1 MMNLGLVRR
10 AWLETRGATVTF
22 GMCALLV
29 ATLLHFALPRFQKNI
44 EGMQQMASR
53 MTSLNNIRSAM
64 LGTDVSDA
72 PGREI
77 AAAVAWSHPFFL
89 ALVFA
94 HIVTVSTRVP
104 AGEADKGTLDVLL
117 GLPISRWE
125 LFISETVMMVITS
138 LIVMGMALVGSRIG
152 NSFAPEG
159 MTPELAKVVPALG
172 NQFALVIAVG
182 ALGML
187 SSTMTDRRMRA
198 VAAVLI
204 VLVASLLLN
213 YLQLLWEPAKRISFL
228 SLLNYYRPIG
238 TLRTGE
244 WAWKDIGILMGIA
257 GVLWVSAGVWFSRR
271 DLSTT

>member
-10 AWLETRGATVTF
+10 AWLETRGATLTF
-22 GMCALLV
+22 GVCALLV
-29 ATLLHFALPRFQKNI
+29 AMLLHFALPRFQKNI

-53 MTSLNNIRSAM
+53 MTNLNNIRSAM

-117 GLPISRWE
+117 GLPVSRWE
-125 LFISETVMMVITS
+125 LFISETVMMIITS
-138 LIVMGMALVGSRIG
+138 LVVMGFALVGSRIG

-159 MTPELAKVVPALG
+159 MTPELSRVLPALG
-172 NQFALVIAVG
+172 NQFALILAVG
-182 ALGML
+182 AFGML
-187 SSTMTDRRMRA
+187 SATMTDRRMRA

-213 YLQLLWEPAKRISFL
+213 YLQLLWEPAKRISFM

-244 WAWKDIGILMGIA
+244 WAWKDIGILAGIA